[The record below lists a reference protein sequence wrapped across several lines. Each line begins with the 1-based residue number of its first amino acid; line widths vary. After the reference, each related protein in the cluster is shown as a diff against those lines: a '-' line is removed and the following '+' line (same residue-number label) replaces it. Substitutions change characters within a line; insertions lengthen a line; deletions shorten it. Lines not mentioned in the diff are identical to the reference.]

1 MACSEFDGQVV
12 RLESVLKDVMDQ
24 FVRVRLIQCNS
35 LDLNLFQFD
44 YDLTFAAFFLSP
56 DKSIYGRY
64 GTRSS
69 DIEASREISIAG
81 FRKAMEGALELH
93 QEYPSNRKALVGK
106 TGPPAKFSIAQELP
120 SLTGKYT
127 PFLDYKGQV
136 ARSCIHCHM
145 IGEGARK
152 EARSSSE
159 PMKDE
164 IIYPW
169 PMPNVVGLAF
179 DPQER
184 ATLLHVEP
192 DSVADQNGFKKGDEV
207 LELDGQPMI
216 SIADVQWVLHRTTPP
231 TNLRSIVKRGTE
243 TIALKL
249 PISPNWRQVS
259 DISWRTTSWDLR
271 RIATGGLLLKSLT
284 DEERIAASLGMNQLG
299 LRVEHVGQYGA
310 HAIAKKAGFK
320 KNDIIVTFDGSS
332 KAARETELF
341 AHILRKRSPETNIP
355 VTVLRQGKRLRFELK
370 IQ

>member
-12 RLESVLKDVMDQ
+12 RLESELKNVMDQ

-44 YDLTFAAFFLSP
+44 YDLTFAAFFLNP
-56 DKSIYGRY
+56 DKTIYGRY

-69 DIEASREISIAG
+69 EKEASREISIAG

-93 QEYPSNRKALVGK
+93 QAYPSNREALAGK
-106 TGPPAKFSIAQELP
+106 TGPPAKFSIAQDIP
-120 SLTGKYT
+120 ALTGKYT

-145 IGEGARK
+145 IGEGVRK
-152 EARSSSE
+152 EARSGSE
-159 PMKDE
+159 PVKDE
-164 IIYPW
+164 VIFPW
-169 PMPNVVGLAF
+169 PMPNVVGLQF
-179 DPQER
+179 DPKER
-184 ATLLHVEP
+184 TTLLKVAP
-192 DSVADQNGFKKGDEV
+192 NSVAAQNGFREGDEV
-207 LELDGQPMI
+207 LTLAGQPMI
-216 SIADVQWVLHRTTPP
+216 SIADVQWVLHRTSPP
-231 TNLRSIVKRGTE
+231 ETLNSTVRRGRKV
-243 TIALKL
+243 LKLEL
-249 PISPNWRQVS
+249 PISPGWRQSS

-284 DEERIAASLGMNQLG
+284 NKERTDANLTEDQLG

-310 HAIAKKAGFK
+310 HAVAKRAGFE

-341 AHILRKRSPETNIP
+341 AHILRERQPGSSINA
-355 VTVLRQGKRLRFELK
+355 TVLRQGKRLNLSFK

>member
-12 RLESVLKDVMDQ
+12 RLESELKEVMDQ

-44 YDLTFAAFFLSP
+44 YDLTFAAFFLNA
-56 DKSIYGRY
+56 DKTIYGRY

-69 DIEASREISIAG
+69 DTEASREISIVG

-93 QEYPSNRKALVGK
+93 QEFPGNRNALAGK
-106 TGPPAKFSIAQELP
+106 TGPPAKFSVAQELP

-127 PFLDYKGQV
+127 PFLDYKGEV

-152 EARSSSE
+152 DARSTAE

-169 PMPNVVGLAF
+169 PMPNVIGLAF

-184 ATLLHVEP
+184 TTILTVEP
-192 DSVADQNGFKKGDEV
+192 DSVADQNGFKNGDEV
-207 LELDGQPMI
+207 LEFGGQPMI

-231 TNLRSIVKRGTE
+231 TNLRAIVKRGTE
-243 TIALKL
+243 TIVLSL
-249 PISPNWRQVS
+249 PITPKWRQAS

-284 DEERIAASLGMNQLG
+284 DEERITANLEIDQLG

-310 HAIAKKAGFK
+310 HAVAKKAGFK
-320 KNDIIVTFDGSS
+320 KNDIIVTFDGTSN
-332 KAARETELF
+332 AARETEIF
-341 AHILRKRSPETNIP
+341 AHILRNRQPDTNIP
-355 VTVLRQGKRLRFELK
+355 VTVLRDGKRLRFELK